1 MDAEG
6 NIYNLNGDF
15 IGTTNGDAEE
25 DGDEGEFQVPIPR
38 LYLNLL

>member
-15 IGTTNGDAEE
+15 IGTMNGDQDEEEE
-25 DGDEGEFQVPIPR
+25 DDDF
-38 LYLNLL
+38 